1 MKDRRNGTEALDL
14 YAKVEDL
21 LGVHE
26 AAPRLYA
33 HYLLTLH
40 SLEFESLLDVGCGS
54 GEFIRQISGAF
65 PDARFIGID
74 LSPEMVRRAREKGV
88 DARCADLCDVE
99 GRFDVITCV
108 FDMLNY
114 LSPEELPGFM
124 RCLAARLRP
133 GGLLLCDLNTLHGFE
148 TVAVGAFTAED
159 PTRFVAIESDFE
171 AGIYTADFTLFEKK
185 NEGCWKK
192 NSRRI
197 RQYPHTPEL
206 LAGLG
211 RLELVHDEGICLYD
225 EEEPDKRFLVYRY
238 DASAFRG

>member
-1 MKDRRNGTEALDL
+1 MNAPEALDL

-54 GEFIRQISGAF
+54 GEFIRQIAGAF

-74 LSPEMVRRAREKGV
+74 RSPEMVRRARENGV
-88 DARCADLCDVE
+88 DARCVDLCDVE
-99 GRFDVITCV
+99 GRFDVITCI

-148 TVAVGAFTAED
+148 TVAVGAFSAED

-171 AGIYTADFTLFEKK
+171 AGVYTADFTLFAREK
-185 NEGCWKK
+185 EACWKK
-192 NSRRI
+192 HSQRI
-197 RQYPHTPEL
+197 RQYLHTPEL
-206 LAGLG
+206 LAEHGG
-211 RLELVHDEGICLYD
+211 LELVERREVNLYD
-225 EEEPDKRFLVYRY
+225 EEEADKEFLIFGRY
-238 DASAFRG
+238 G